1 MDLSDTI
8 KPQSAQL
15 NADDLIAGSKTIKI
29 TSVKPGP
36 NDKQKVAIS
45 YEGDEGRPYLPCLSM
60 RRVLVGAWDTD
71 STVYIGR
78 RITLFRDPT
87 VPFKGVKA
95 GGIRISH
102 MTDLPGPKLEIIL
115 TKTRGERMIYTV
127 LLLEDDPPPA
137 RPAVAPVPAQPTPAP
152 VAPPPAGAPPEPARR
167 RIIPTS
173 GTSAPAAPVRRIA
186 TTPESP

>member
-1 MDLSDTI
+1 MDLSETI

-15 NADDLIAGSKTIKI
+15 NADDLIAGSKTITI

-36 NDKQKVAIS
+36 NEKQKVAIS

-87 VPFKGVKA
+87 VPFKGVRA

-137 RPAVAPVPAQPTPAP
+137 RPAAAPASAQPAPAP

-186 TTPESP
+186 TPESTP

>member
-87 VPFKGVKA
+87 VPYKGVKA

-102 MTDLPGPKLEIIL
+102 MTNIPGPKLEIIL

-137 RPAVAPVPAQPTPAP
+137 RPAAAPAPARPAPAP
-152 VAPPPAGAPPEPARR
+152 VAPPPASAPPEPARR
-167 RIIPTS
+167 RIIPAG

-186 TTPESP
+186 TPESTP